1 MGDPRDIVVSLVGY
15 TPPSGSNAFEADVI
29 GGHPLPCLGRAA
41 LKVWASTT
49 DWCSSRWAIVC
60 RRSVGGSR
68 SVLGVPNRTSP
79 RASIEILF
87 ASRSVWRLMVPFCC
101 SFSPFRALCQIL
113 FTCEIKMEN
122 HRNEEEIPNFHVS
135 AWVKAL

>member
-1 MGDPRDIVVSLVGY
+1 MPLIGY

-29 GGHPLPCLGRAA
+29 GDHPLPYLGRAA

-60 RRSVGGSR
+60 RRSFGGSR

-79 RASIEILF
+79 RANIEILI

-101 SFSPFRALCQIL
+101 SFSPFSGIFASLL
-113 FTCEIKMEN
+113 FTRYEIMMEN
-122 HRNEEEIPNFHVS
+122 HRNEGEIPNFHVS
-135 AWVKAL
+135 AWVEAL